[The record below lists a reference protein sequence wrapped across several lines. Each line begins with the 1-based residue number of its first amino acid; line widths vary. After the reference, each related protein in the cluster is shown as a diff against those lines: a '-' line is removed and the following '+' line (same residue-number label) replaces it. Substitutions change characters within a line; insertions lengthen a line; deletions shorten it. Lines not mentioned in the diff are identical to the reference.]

1 MAGLLIVAVKY
12 SSDETPSIEKV
23 KAKFLI
29 KKEKGGL
36 VLSAENVVLSV
47 ESMRGILRAGEMEV
61 KTAIKNIQDKWSIG
75 AKVGLYGEGYITT
88 DPNEKSRDNLGNLP
102 EF

>member
-12 SSDETPSIEKV
+12 SSDEAPSIEKV
-23 KAKFLI
+23 KARFLI

-36 VLSAENVVLSV
+36 ALSTENVVLSV

-61 KTAIKNIQDKWSIG
+61 KTAIKNIEGRWSIG
-75 AKVGLYGEGYITT
+75 AKVGLYGDGYITT

-102 EF
+102 EI